1 MSEEYIMDLLPEGHP
16 VATISSEI
24 TNVEEAAR
32 LSTTPGIIE
41 TLIEEAERAL
51 EGDGGAPMLAA
62 ILGQANTYLNVME
75 ERAPAMLGEGEQW
88 LHPYFKEPQ
97 DLGLAMLDEAVN
109 RHRAVLKETLR
120 QDIPWGNEM
129 EIGIRTAA
137 AYILALSGALEE
149 HVRGMASKDDLRDGH
164 RQAALGIHANLER
177 LARILDEDADQPG
190 DTGLPARA
198 ARAMDSADGA
208 LHAEQQ
214 TVAGLTT
221 TRFHSSFDENPET
234 RREAVELARDTI
246 NSMKST
252 GLVID
257 GGEEAD
263 PRETIQS
270 FYHAGMLHVK
280 RMSDEYP
287 KGVPKAHAKNIANEI
302 IMGVSAHA
310 QDHAEGWGNTLIAFA
325 ENMAAE
331 AQSGIHTSSA
341 QSIDHML
348 ETLLEITGHPG
359 SLKAAVRIMLGQSQT
374 ARDHLKRRK
383 DLAQVAS
390 PEQAEAIMD
399 TARNAGLAPGQLHY
413 LQAFINGDTGR
424 NMLPDGAQ
432 SIKDT
437 IRVLE
442 AAKEVS
448 ASTYK
453 LTVLADMMGTWDYE
467 GEVMDWIAGNAVDED
482 DDDDENNEF

>member
-16 VATISSEI
+16 VATISSEM

-32 LSTTPGIIE
+32 LKTAPGIIA

-51 EGDGGAPMLAA
+51 AGENGGPTLAA
-62 ILGQANTYLNVME
+62 ILGQANTYLNVIE
-75 ERAPAMLGEGEQW
+75 ERAPEILGEGEQW

-97 DLGLAMLDEAVN
+97 DLGLIMLEEAID
-109 RHRAVLKETLR
+109 RHHPLLKEALR
-120 QDIPWGNEM
+120 QDVRWGEET

-149 HVRGMASKDDLRDGH
+149 HTKGMAAKDDLQDGH
-164 RQAALGIHANLER
+164 RQAALGIHANLES
-177 LARILDEDADQPG
+177 LAHFLDEDADQPG

-198 ARAMDSADGA
+198 ARAMDSADAA

-214 TVAGLTT
+214 TLADLTT
-221 TRFHSSFDENPET
+221 TRFHSSFDEDPET

-246 NSMKST
+246 NSMQST

-257 GGEEAD
+257 AGEKAD

-270 FYHAGMLHVK
+270 FYHAGILHVK

-287 KGVPKAHAKNIANEI
+287 KGVPRAHAKAIANQI

-310 QDHAEGWGNTLIAFA
+310 QDHAEEWGDTLIAFA

-341 QSIDHML
+341 QSIDRML

-359 SLKAAVRIMLGQSQT
+359 SLKAAIRIMLGQSQT

-383 DLAQVAS
+383 ELVQVAS

-399 TARNAGLAPGQLHY
+399 TARSAGLTPGQLHY

-448 ASTYK
+448 TSTYK
-453 LTVLADMMGTWDYE
+453 LTVLADMMKTWDHE
-467 GEVMDWIAGNAVDED
+467 EEIMDWIVNNAVDED
-482 DDDDENNEF
+482 DDDEDD